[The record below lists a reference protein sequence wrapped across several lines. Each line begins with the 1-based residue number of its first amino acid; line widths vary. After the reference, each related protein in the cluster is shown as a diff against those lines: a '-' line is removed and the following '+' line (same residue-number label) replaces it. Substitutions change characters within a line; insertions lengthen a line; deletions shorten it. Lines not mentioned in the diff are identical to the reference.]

1 MANRFRILL
10 NRISGR
16 LNEHEIRSLVHLCD
30 VPEGLRAG
38 LKDGI
43 SLFDNLIKR
52 DVINEHKLGK
62 LKLVLK
68 NLSPKRRD
76 LVREIENFENGIPTG
91 DNASSTLN
99 SDVSSTLNSDVSLPF
114 TITPVSR
121 SDMKETRKKETRKET
136 CCTIDC
142 PCMVMSCYKYGGK
155 IRWSYVVLST
165 FFLVCFLI
173 VALLWYA
180 DVPKVNEAITSDEHV
195 KKAGPFV
202 LLAIVVLF
210 LACLF
215 LMCYVKKR
223 RDRQSKKNATAA
235 GNQNGMQEVRA
246 RKLAINLRETRA
258 GTSKIENKKK
268 SNFGFSRYI
277 DDFGA
282 EDLDTDQDAVSRGSN

>member
-10 NRISGR
+10 NWISAR
-16 LNEHEIRSLVHLCD
+16 LNEHEIRSLVLMCD
-30 VPEGLRAG
+30 VPESLRAG

-52 DVINEHKLGK
+52 DIINEHKRDK

-76 LVREIENFENGIPTG
+76 LIREIENFENGMPTR
-91 DNASSTLN
+91 D
-99 SDVSSTLNSDVSLPF
+99 DVSSTLSSNVSMPS

-121 SDMKETRKKETRKET
+121 SDMKETRKET

-165 FFLVCFLI
+165 FFLVCLLI

-215 LMCYVKKR
+215 SMCYVKKR

-235 GNQNGMQEVRA
+235 GNQNGMQEV
-246 RKLAINLRETRA
+246 
-258 GTSKIENKKK
+258 
-268 SNFGFSRYI
+268 
-277 DDFGA
+277 
-282 EDLDTDQDAVSRGSN
+282 